1 MALIVFMAQIGSFVP
16 AESAE
21 LGLVD
26 AIFTRIRSV
35 QSVSVPLSTYMMDIN
50 QVIYSLLLLLA
61 VMYIVLVHR
70 H

>member
-1 MALIVFMAQIGSFVP
+1 MAQIGSFVP

-50 QVIYSLLLLLA
+50 QVIYSLLLLLV

>member
-1 MALIVFMAQIGSFVP
+1 MAQIGSFVP

-50 QVIYSLLLLLA
+50 QVIYSPTPALV

>member
-1 MALIVFMAQIGSFVP
+1 MAQIGSFVP

-50 QVIYSLLLLLA
+50 QVIYGLLLLLV

>member
-1 MALIVFMAQIGSFVP
+1 MAQIGSFVP